1 MVSGFDPTSTEPIVI
16 DAFAFRRFRVTVS
29 TGPDAGTSRVADEP
43 EFSIGTAPS
52 NQLVLTDP
60 TVSRHH
66 CLIESTGRG
75 FRLRDLG
82 STNGT
87 RLGAMHVEAVKLTQ
101 EATLHLGTSCIQFE
115 PLDET
120 VSAPLSAGVAFGSV
134 LGKSPAMRRIFAMLP
149 RIAQSDS
156 TVLIEGETGTGKTL
170 LAEQIH
176 NASPRKS
183 GPFVVVDCAAIP
195 PTLVESELFGH
206 ERGSFTGAHATH
218 RGAFEQAGGGT
229 LFLDE
234 IGELPLD
241 VQPKLLRVLEH
252 RAIRRIGGGQPIPL
266 DVRVMAATN
275 RDLRQE
281 VNAGG
286 FRTDLYYRLNVVRIL
301 VPPLRERRED
311 VPLLIEHFYR
321 QFARE
326 GEVSG
331 PPRALLD
338 SLARNPW
345 QGNVRELRAAVE
357 RALLL
362 GDPGAFGEQAAPAE
376 AEVAL
381 PDLPVDLTVPFR
393 VAKQR
398 VLDHFERIYL
408 TEILRRAHGSVTR
421 AARLGRMDRNYLRER
436 LRRLDIQT
444 PRESD

>member
-1 MVSGFDPTSTEPIVI
+1 MSGFDPTSTEPISI
-16 DAFAFRRFRVTVS
+16 DTFAFRRFRVTVS
-29 TGPDAGTSRVADEP
+29 VGPDSGLSRVADEP
-43 EFSIGTAPS
+43 EFSIGTSPS

-66 CLIESTGRG
+66 CVIESTGRG
-75 FRLRDLG
+75 FRLKDLG

-87 RLGAMHVEAVKLTQ
+87 RLGAIHVEAVSLTQ
-101 EATLHLGTSCIQFE
+101 EVTFQLGTSYIQFE

-120 VSAPLSAGVAFGSV
+120 VSAPLSSGVAYGSV
-134 LGKSPAMRRIFAMLP
+134 LGRSPAMRRIFAMLP
-149 RIAQSDS
+149 RIAMSDS
-156 TVLIEGETGTGKTL
+156 TILIEGETGTGKTL
-170 LAEQIH
+170 LAEAIH
-176 NASPRKS
+176 NASPRKN
-183 GPFVVVDCAAIP
+183 GPFVVVDCASIP

-206 ERGSFTGAHATH
+206 ERGAFTGAHIQH

-229 LFLDE
+229 IFLDE

-241 VQPKLLRVLEH
+241 VQPKLLRVIEH
-252 RAIRRIGGGQPIPL
+252 RAIRRIGGGQPLPL
-266 DVRVMAATN
+266 DVRVMAAIN

-326 GEVSG
+326 GDMSA

-345 QGNVRELRAAVE
+345 QGNVRELRAAV
-357 RALLL
+357 
-362 GDPGAFGEQAAPAE
+362 
-376 AEVAL
+376 
-381 PDLPVDLTVPFR
+381 
-393 VAKQR
+393 
-398 VLDHFERIYL
+398 
-408 TEILRRAHGSVTR
+408 
-421 AARLGRMDRNYLRER
+421 
-436 LRRLDIQT
+436 
-444 PRESD
+444 